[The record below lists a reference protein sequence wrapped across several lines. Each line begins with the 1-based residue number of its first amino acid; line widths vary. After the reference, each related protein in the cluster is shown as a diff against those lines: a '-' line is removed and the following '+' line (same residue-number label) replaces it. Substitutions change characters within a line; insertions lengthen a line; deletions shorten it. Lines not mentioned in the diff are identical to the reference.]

1 MSASVI
7 ELTNINAGFSGKT
20 VLEGL
25 SLQVEKGSLVLIEG
39 ATGTGK
45 TTLINVLIGAMKLQA
60 GFGRVIGF
68 DLPGISHDS
77 LSALRRKQGIV
88 FQSPRFM
95 DLDNALTNVS
105 LPLAI
110 AGADRNDCR
119 SKGTRALMDAN
130 LTAQARKL
138 PMQLSGGE
146 QARLQIARALIHQ
159 PFLLLADEPFAHLD
173 PDSAHAAE
181 ELILRAHERGTT
193 VLVTTHRTTRLSEQ
207 AVRYTLE
214 NGNLYPSGREVQH
227 G

>member
-1 MSASVI
+1 MPTPVI
-7 ELTNINAGFSGKT
+7 ELTNISAGVTGKT
-20 VLEGL
+20 ILEGL
-25 SLQVEKGSLVLIEG
+25 SLHVEKGSLVLIEG

-45 TTLINVLIGAMKLQA
+45 TSLIGAMQLHA
-60 GFGRVIGF
+60 GFGRVAGF
-68 DLPGISHDS
+68 DLPGITHDR
-77 LSALRRKQGIV
+77 LSALRRRQGIV
-88 FQSPRFM
+88 FQSPRF
-95 DLDNALTNVS
+95 LDQENALTNIS

-110 AGADRNDCR
+110 SGANRNECR

-193 VLVTTHRTTRLSEQ
+193 VLVTTHRPTRLSGR
-207 AVRYTLE
+207 AIRFMLE
-214 NGNLYPSGREVQH
+214 KGVLYPC
-227 G
+227 